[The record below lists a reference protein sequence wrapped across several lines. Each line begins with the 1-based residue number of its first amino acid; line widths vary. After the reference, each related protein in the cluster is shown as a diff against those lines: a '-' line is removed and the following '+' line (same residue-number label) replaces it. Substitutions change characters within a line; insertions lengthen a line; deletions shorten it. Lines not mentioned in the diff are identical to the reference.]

1 MKSLRLSRPHAIMMV
16 GLPGSGKTFFASQF
30 AKTFN
35 APFIDSLSIEQYT
48 RDAVSAG
55 HVITMVMN
63 EIAKTG
69 QTFLFEGNADT
80 RARRTEFARWARNN
94 GYQPLFIW
102 TQVDA
107 ATSRDRTAKAKTMT
121 QEEYAQAVHTF
132 SPPHPSEKPVVVS
145 GKHTYATQ
153 ARVVLHHLSK
163 EGRPVPVE
171 TSQPSTQSDGDNGR
185 SRPSGRSIIVR

>member
-35 APFIDSLSIEQYT
+35 AAYIDSLAIEQYT
-48 RDAVSAG
+48 RDAIAAG
-55 HVITMVMN
+55 QVITIVMN

-69 QTFLFEGNADT
+69 QTFVFEGNADT
-80 RARRTEFARWARNN
+80 RARRTEFARWARAN

-107 ATSRDRTAKAKTMT
+107 VTSRDRTAKAKTMT
-121 QEEYAQAVHTF
+121 QEEYSAAVHSF
-132 SPPHPSEKPVVVS
+132 SPPHSSEKPVVIS

-153 ARVVLHHLSK
+153 AKVVLHHLSK
-163 EGRPVPVE
+163 EARPISVPAEQANTPAPGRVHPA
-171 TSQPSTQSDGDNGR
+171 
-185 SRPSGRSIIVR
+185 GRSIIVR

>member
-1 MKSLRLSRPHAIMMV
+1 MMV
-16 GLPGSGKTFFASQF
+16 GLPGSGKTFFAQQF
-30 AKTFN
+30 ASTFN
-35 APFIDSLSIEQYT
+35 APYIDSLAIEQHT
-48 RDAVSAG
+48 NNAASAG
-55 HVITMVMN
+55 EIITMVMN

-80 RARRTEFARWARNN
+80 RAHRTEFARWARAS

-121 QEEYAQAVHTF
+121 QEEYAEAVKTF
-132 SPPHPSEKPVVVS
+132 SPPHASEKAVVVS

-153 ARVVLHHLSK
+153 TKVVLHHLSK
-163 EGRPVPVE
+163 DSRSVAVQDE
-171 TSQPSTQSDGDNGR
+171 TVTPHPTPER
-185 SRPSGRSIIVR
+185 THPAGRSIIVR

>member
-35 APFIDSLSIEQYT
+35 APYIDSLAIEQYT
-48 RDAVSAG
+48 RDALSAG
-55 HVITMVMN
+55 QVITLVMN

-69 QTFLFEGNADT
+69 QTFVFEGNADT
-80 RARRTEFARWARNN
+80 RARRTEFARWARSN

-107 ATSRDRTAKAKTMT
+107 VTSRDRTAKAKTMT
-121 QEEYAQAVHTF
+121 QEEYAAAVRSF
-132 SPPHPSEKPVVVS
+132 SPPHATERPVVIS

-153 ARVVLHHLSK
+153 AKVVLHHLSK
-163 EGRPVPVE
+163 EA
-171 TSQPSTQSDGDNGR
+171 
-185 SRPSGRSIIVR
+185 RPSADTSEQPTAASPGRAHPTGRSIIVR